1 MYVSYAYAATH
12 TYERN
17 NMVEKIDIIM
27 NLDKDKLQSIVL
39 WILRDLINWKTNDRV
54 VPELRNHSAMLL
66 EAFEYQITKA
76 HTKQLN
82 QMMEE
87 E

>member
-1 MYVSYAYAATH
+1 
-12 TYERN
+12 
-17 NMVEKIDIIM
+17 M

-39 WILRDLINWKTNDRV
+39 WVLRDLINWKTNDRV
-54 VPELRNHSAMLL
+54 KQELRDYSAMLL
-66 EAFEYQITKA
+66 EAFEYQITTA

-82 QMMEE
+82 EFMMDKTDHYDEYIHTEE